1 MIRPVLVW
9 GTKGTCCAM
18 LIWIIKKLTDP
29 NYFIANPIDESFA
42 AHHQPMPLHWYGG
55 QDLPSF
61 IAESNTPLLEQ
72 IYHCE
77 PTDQTWPQAQGYKNI
92 VIYASTVVE
101 LRQIAI
107 FQRYKNPILDTY
119 KLIDIFQNLAVNN
132 KHVKLGMPGAL
143 NLCLS
148 EINTTNIKPT
158 LDRLCDYLSIA
169 HSRDYSGIIGVHENW
184 YRGNK
189 NLVDQHIHKLL

>member
-9 GTKGTCCAM
+9 GTKGTCCSM

-29 NYFIANPIDESFA
+29 DYFVSNPVDESFA
-42 AHHQPMPLHWYGG
+42 AHLQPMPFHWYGE
-55 QDLPSF
+55 QDLASF
-61 IAESNTPLLEQ
+61 IAQSNTPPLEQ

-77 PTDQTWPQAQGYKNI
+77 PNDQTWSQAEGYKNI

-107 FQRYKNPILDTY
+107 FQRYKNPVSDTY
-119 KLIDIFQNLAVNN
+119 TVNDLFRNLAINT
-132 KHVKLGMPGAL
+132 KHVKLEMPGAL
-143 NLCLS
+143 NLRLS
-148 EINTTNIKPT
+148 EVNTANIAPT
-158 LDRLCDYLSIA
+158 LDQLCDYLGID
-169 HSRDYSGIIGVHENW
+169 HSGNYSDIINVHNHW
-184 YRGNK
+184 YQGNK